1 MKQSNKIIQ
10 KITSPILSGLKG
22 PERDLMITQLLSS
35 EPLIKRINEV
45 VEEEI
50 KSLGTITAE
59 EFDSP
64 SWAFKQAYKLGLQ
77 EGLRKLTKLLKI
89 S

>member
-1 MKQSNKIIQ
+1 MDKN

-22 PERDLMITQLLSS
+22 SERDLMITQLLAS
-35 EPLIKRINEV
+35 EILLKRIQQV
-45 VEEEI
+45 IEEEI

-64 SWAFKQAYKLGLQ
+64 SWAYKQAYKLGLQ
-77 EGLRKLTKLLKI
+77 EGLRKVVKLTKI

>member
-1 MKQSNKIIQ
+1 MKQQSKV
-10 KITSPILSGLKG
+10 TSPILSGLKG
-22 PERDLMITQLLSS
+22 SERDFMIAQLLAS
-35 EPLIKRINEV
+35 EPLIKRVKEV

-50 KSLGTITAE
+50 KSLDNITYE

-64 SWAFKQAYKLGLQ
+64 SWAYKQAYKLGLQ
-77 EGLRKLTKLLKI
+77 EGLRKLNKLLKI

>member
-1 MKQSNKIIQ
+1 MPN

-22 PERDLMITQLLSS
+22 SERDLMITQLLAS
-35 EPLIKRINEV
+35 EPLLKRLQAVIED
-45 VEEEI
+45 EI
-50 KSLGTITAE
+50 KSLGNITYE

-64 SWAFKQAYKLGLQ
+64 AWAYKQAYKLGLQ
-77 EGLRKLTKLLKI
+77 EGLRKLVKLVKI

>member
-1 MKQSNKIIQ
+1 MVA
-10 KITSPILSGLKG
+10 
-22 PERDLMITQLLSS
+22 QLLAS
-35 EPLIKRINEV
+35 EPLIKRVKEV

-50 KSLGTITAE
+50 KNLDNITYE

-64 SWAFKQAYKLGLQ
+64 SWAYKQAYKLGLQ
-77 EGLRKLTKLLKI
+77 EGLRKLNKLLKI

>member
-1 MKQSNKIIQ
+1 MKDN

-22 PERDLMITQLLSS
+22 PERDLMITQLLAS
-35 EPLIKRINEV
+35 EILLKRIQAV

-50 KSLGTITAE
+50 KSLDNITYE

-64 SWAFKQAYKLGLQ
+64 SWAYKQAYKLGLQ
-77 EGLRKLTKLLKI
+77 EGLRKLSKLVKI

>member
-1 MKQSNKIIQ
+1 MERN

-22 PERDLMITQLLSS
+22 SERDLMITQLLSS
-35 EPLIKRINEV
+35 EILLKRIQQV
-45 VEEEI
+45 IEEEI
-50 KSLGTITAE
+50 KSLDNITYE

-64 SWAFKQAYKLGLQ
+64 SWAYKQAYMLGLQ
-77 EGLRKLTKLLKI
+77 EGLRKIIKLVKI

>member
-1 MKQSNKIIQ
+1 MEKSKV
-10 KITSPILSGLKG
+10 TSPILAGLKG
-22 PERDLMITQLLSS
+22 SARDLMITQLLAS
-35 EPLIKRINEV
+35 ELLLKRIQEV

-50 KSLGTITAE
+50 KGLDNITYE

-64 SWAFKQAYKLGLQ
+64 SWAYKQAYKLGLQ
-77 EGLRKLTKLLKI
+77 EGLRKLSKLVKI

>member
-1 MKQSNKIIQ
+1 
-10 KITSPILSGLKG
+10 
-22 PERDLMITQLLSS
+22 MITQLLTS
-35 EPLIKRINEV
+35 ELLMKRIQEV

-50 KSLGTITAE
+50 KSLDNITYE

-64 SWAFKQAYKLGLQ
+64 SWAYKQAYKLGLQ
-77 EGLRKLTKLLKI
+77 EGLRKLSKLVKI

>member
-1 MKQSNKIIQ
+1 MV
-10 KITSPILSGLKG
+10 
-22 PERDLMITQLLSS
+22 TQLLAS
-35 EPLIKRINEV
+35 EPLIKRVKEV

-50 KSLGTITAE
+50 KNLDNITYE

-64 SWAFKQAYKLGLQ
+64 SCAYKQAYKLGLQ
-77 EGLRKLTKLLKI
+77 EGLRKLNKLLKI

>member
-1 MKQSNKIIQ
+1 MEKN

-22 PERDLMITQLLSS
+22 PERDLMITQLLAS
-35 EPLIKRINEV
+35 EILLKRIQAV

-50 KSLGTITAE
+50 KNLDNITYE

-64 SWAFKQAYKLGLQ
+64 SWAYKQAYKLGLQ
-77 EGLRKLTKLLKI
+77 EGLRKLSKLVKI

>member
-1 MKQSNKIIQ
+1 MVEQNKTP
-10 KITSPILSGLKG
+10 KITSPILAGLKG
-22 PERDLMITQLLSS
+22 SERDLMITQLLAS
-35 EPLIKRINEV
+35 ELLMKRIQEV

-50 KSLGTITAE
+50 KSLDNITYE

-64 SWAFKQAYKLGLQ
+64 SWAYKQAYKLGLQ
-77 EGLRKLTKLLKI
+77 EGLRKLSKLVKI

>member
-1 MKQSNKIIQ
+1 MSNKP
-10 KITSPILSGLKG
+10 KTITSPILSGLKG
-22 PERDLMITQLLSS
+22 SERDLMVTQLLAS
-35 EPLIKRINEV
+35 ETLLKRIQQV

-64 SWAFKQAYKLGLQ
+64 SWAYKQAYKLGLQ
-77 EGLRKLTKLLKI
+77 EGLRKVVKLTKI

>member
-1 MKQSNKIIQ
+1 MSNSQS
-10 KITSPILSGLKG
+10 KITSPILAGLKG
-22 PERDLMITQLLSS
+22 SERDLMITQLLAS
-35 EPLIKRINEV
+35 ELLMKRIQEV

-50 KSLGTITAE
+50 KSLDNITYE

-64 SWAFKQAYKLGLQ
+64 SWAYKQAYKLGLQ
-77 EGLRKLTKLLKI
+77 EGLRKLSKLVKI

>member
-1 MKQSNKIIQ
+1 MV
-10 KITSPILSGLKG
+10 
-22 PERDLMITQLLSS
+22 TQLLAS
-35 EPLIKRINEV
+35 EPLIKRVKEV

-50 KSLGTITAE
+50 KNLDNITYE

-64 SWAFKQAYKLGLQ
+64 SWAYKQAYKLGLQ
-77 EGLRKLTKLLKI
+77 EGLRKLNKLLKI

>member
-1 MKQSNKIIQ
+1 MEKNK
-10 KITSPILSGLKG
+10 KYTSPILAGLKG
-22 PERDLMITQLLSS
+22 SERDLMITQLLAS
-35 EPLIKRINEV
+35 EMLIKRIKEV

-50 KSLGTITAE
+50 KSLGTISPE

-64 SWAFKQAYKLGLQ
+64 AWAYKQAYKLGLQ
-77 EGLRKLTKLLKI
+77 EGLRKLNNLLKI

>member
-1 MKQSNKIIQ
+1 MPQSKV
-10 KITSPILSGLKG
+10 TSPILSGLKG
-22 PERDLMITQLLSS
+22 SERDFMVAQLLAS
-35 EPLIKRINEV
+35 EPLIKRVKEV

-50 KSLGTITAE
+50 KNLDNITYE

-64 SWAFKQAYKLGLQ
+64 SWAYKQAYKLGLQ
-77 EGLRKLTKLLKI
+77 EGLRKLNKLLKI

>member
-1 MKQSNKIIQ
+1 
-10 KITSPILSGLKG
+10 
-22 PERDLMITQLLSS
+22 MIAQLLAS
-35 EPLIKRINEV
+35 EPLIKRVKEV

-50 KSLGTITAE
+50 KNLDNITYE

-64 SWAFKQAYKLGLQ
+64 SWAYKQAYKLGLQ
-77 EGLRKLTKLLKI
+77 EGLRKLNKLLKI

>member
-1 MKQSNKIIQ
+1 MQQQNKV
-10 KITSPILSGLKG
+10 TSPILSGLKG
-22 PERDLMITQLLSS
+22 SERDFMVAQLLAS
-35 EPLIKRINEV
+35 EPLIKRVKEV

-50 KSLGTITAE
+50 KNLDNITYE

-64 SWAFKQAYKLGLQ
+64 SWAYKQAYKLGLQ
-77 EGLRKLTKLLKI
+77 EGLRKLNKLLKI

>member
-1 MKQSNKIIQ
+1 M
-10 KITSPILSGLKG
+10 
-22 PERDLMITQLLSS
+22 
-35 EPLIKRINEV
+35 KRIQEV

-50 KSLGTITAE
+50 KSLDNITYE

-64 SWAFKQAYKLGLQ
+64 SWAYKQAYKLGLQ
-77 EGLRKLTKLLKI
+77 EGLRKLSKLVKI

>member
-1 MKQSNKIIQ
+1 MSQNKR
-10 KITSPILSGLKG
+10 ITSPILSGLKG
-22 PERDLMITQLLSS
+22 SERDLMVTQLLAS

-50 KSLGTITAE
+50 KGLGTISAE

-64 SWAFKQAYKLGLQ
+64 AWAYKQAYKLGLQ
-77 EGLRKLTKLLKI
+77 EGLRKLVKLLKI
-89 S
+89 T